1 MKQQYADI
9 IVDITQEKLDRTF
22 QYKVPE
28 NLKGKLTEG
37 MPVEVPFGRGSRMV
51 KGYVVGFSE
60 KPEIDTDKIKE
71 IHAVLE
77 RELGAETGRMM
88 LAAWMRQQYG
98 GTMIQAIKTVIP
110 VKQKQR
116 PKEKKTVRLFI

>member
-37 MPVEVPFGRGSRMV
+37 MPVEVPFGRGSRMATRL
-51 KGYVVGFSE
+51 KF
-60 KPEIDTDKIKE
+60 
-71 IHAVLE
+71 A
-77 RELGAETGRMM
+77 TG
-88 LAAWMRQQYG
+88 
-98 GTMIQAIKTVIP
+98 VSN
-110 VKQKQR
+110 
-116 PKEKKTVRLFI
+116 